1 MPELKPISREAIPA
15 AIAKAERYRLLNE
28 PRAAESICRDV
39 LRVDSEN
46 QEAIVL
52 LLLTLTDQFSRQMR
66 VAVHHAQEVLPRLKD
81 EYERT
86 YYAGVICERWAK
98 AQLER
103 GAPGYAA
110 YEWFRK
116 AMESYE
122 KSEAISPPENDDAIL
137 RWNTCARILK
147 RDDQIRPKPQD
158 QSIQAGFE
166 DEVPYR

>member
-1 MPELKPISREAIPA
+1 MFDLKPISRDAVLA
-15 AIAKAERYRLLNE
+15 AIEKAQHYRLLNE
-28 PRAAESICRDV
+28 PREAESICRDV

-46 QEAIVL
+46 QSAIVL
-52 LLLTLTDQFSRQMR
+52 LLLTLTDQFSRKLR
-66 VAVHHAQEVLPRLKD
+66 VAIHHAQELLPRITD

-86 YYAGVICERWAK
+86 YYSGVACERWAK
-98 AQLER
+98 AQIER

-110 YEWFRK
+110 FEWFQK
-116 AMESYE
+116 ALDYYAKAE
-122 KSEAISPPENDDAIL
+122 KLSTPDNDDAIL

-147 RDDQIRPKPQD
+147 RNEDIRPKPQD

>member
-1 MPELKPISREAIPA
+1 MFELKPISKEAIPA
-15 AIAKAERYRLLNE
+15 AIAKAEQYRLLNQ

-39 LRVDSEN
+39 LRVDSED
-46 QEAIVL
+46 QQALVL
-52 LLLTLTDQFSRQMR
+52 LLLSLTDQFSRQLR
-66 VAVHHAQEVLPRLKD
+66 VAVNHAQELLPRLTD
-81 EYERT
+81 EYERV
-86 YYAGVICERWAK
+86 YYAGVTCERWAK

-110 YEWFRK
+110 YEWFRQ
-116 AMESYE
+116 ALESYE
-122 KSEAISPPENDDAIL
+122 KAQSLSPAGNDDAIL

-147 RDDQIRPKPQD
+147 RNDQIRPKPQD

>member
-1 MPELKPISREAIPA
+1 MPELKPISKEAVPSA
-15 AIAKAERYRLLNE
+15 LVKAEQYRLLNQ

-39 LRVDSEN
+39 LRVETEN
-46 QEAIVL
+46 QQAIVL
-52 LLLTLTDQFSRQMR
+52 LLLSLTDQFSRQLR
-66 VAVHHAQEVLPRLKD
+66 VAVNHAQELLPRLTD
-81 EYERT
+81 EYERV
-86 YYAGVICERWAK
+86 YYAGVTCERWAK

-110 YEWFRK
+110 YEWFRQ
-116 AMESYE
+116 ALDAYE
-122 KSEAISPPENDDAIL
+122 KAQVLSPAGNDDAIL

-147 RDDQIRPKPQD
+147 RNDQIRPKPQD

>member
-1 MPELKPISREAIPA
+1 MFDLKPISKEAVPSA
-15 AIAKAERYRLLNE
+15 LVKAEQYRLLNQ

-39 LRVDSEN
+39 LRADSEN
-46 QEAIVL
+46 QQAIVL
-52 LLLTLTDQFSRQMR
+52 LLLSLTDQFSRQLR
-66 VAVHHAQEVLPRLKD
+66 VAVHHAQELLPRLTD
-81 EYERT
+81 EYEQV
-86 YYAGVICERWAK
+86 YYAGVTCERWAK

-110 YEWFRK
+110 YEWFRQ
-116 AMESYE
+116 ALDSYE
-122 KSEAISPPENDDAIL
+122 KAQSLSPSGNDDAIL

-147 RDDQIRPKPQD
+147 RNDQIRPKPQD

>member
-1 MPELKPISREAIPA
+1 MPDLKPISKEAVPS
-15 AIAKAERYRLLNE
+15 AIVKAEQYRLLNQ
-28 PRAAESICRDV
+28 PRGAESICRDV

-46 QEAIVL
+46 QQAIVL
-52 LLLTLTDQFSRQMR
+52 LLLSLTDQFSRQLR
-66 VAVHHAQEVLPRLKD
+66 VAVHHAQELLPRLTD

-86 YYAGVICERWAK
+86 YYEGVTCERWAK

-110 YEWFRK
+110 YEWFRQ
-116 AMESYE
+116 ALDSYE
-122 KSEAISPPENDDAIL
+122 KAQSLSPSDNDDAIL

-147 RDDQIRPKPQD
+147 RNDQIRPKPQD